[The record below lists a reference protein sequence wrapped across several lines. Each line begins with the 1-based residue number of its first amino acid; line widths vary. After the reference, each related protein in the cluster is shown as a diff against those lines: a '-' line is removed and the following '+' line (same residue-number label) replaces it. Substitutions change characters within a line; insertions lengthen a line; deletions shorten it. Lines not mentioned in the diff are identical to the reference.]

1 MVLAPLPSGDIDHHA
16 HLRANSWLSSY
27 LPTYRR
33 RSAHHP
39 NKPKSADLICF
50 NRRSSAS
57 IRGCGFF
64 NSSIFVAC
72 HAVGLAKADPFA
84 VDFCGLI
91 MGTKDYDLVV
101 IGGGP
106 AGALGAWLAALLG
119 NRVVLVEKKQNLGG
133 AGINTGTIP
142 SKTLRETALA
152 LTGWRSRDLFGVD
165 LSLRR
170 EATID
175 EFFHHEKRVT
185 SNERDRWTER
195 LRAAGVE
202 IVHGVATFMDPH
214 TVAVID
220 GPDQDQKLHGEYLL
234 IATGSS
240 PMRSPEIPFSD
251 PRICDSNQ
259 ILELTKLPKRLA
271 VIGAGVI
278 GAEYASTFAA
288 LDAEVFL
295 IDGRSEL
302 LPFLDREISQ
312 SLRKAMEKAGVQV
325 RLQERVSQFDV
336 SKPDN
341 VSLHLSSGAV
351 IEVDTVLVAAGR
363 VSNTEE
369 LQLPNAGLSVGPRN
383 LIVVKQ
389 HYQTDVPHIYAV
401 GDVIGPPALASTS
414 REQARVAIVHAFG
427 SRSDQEL
434 SALLPNGIFTIPE
447 VSMVG
452 ESEESLAKKG
462 IDFMV
467 GRARYNESARGE
479 IIGDDVG
486 FLKLLFGREDKRLLG
501 VHVIGEHATEL
512 VHLGL
517 LVMMANGGADLI
529 HRTCFNYPTL
539 GDLYTLATRRALFPQ
554 IEASLSKQ
562 SSTPSTGST
571 AVR

>member
-1 MVLAPLPSGDIDHHA
+1 
-16 HLRANSWLSSY
+16 
-27 LPTYRR
+27 
-33 RSAHHP
+33 
-39 NKPKSADLICF
+39 
-50 NRRSSAS
+50 
-57 IRGCGFF
+57 
-64 NSSIFVAC
+64 
-72 HAVGLAKADPFA
+72 
-84 VDFCGLI
+84 

-106 AGALGAWLAALLG
+106 AGAIGAWLATLFG
-119 NRVVLVEKKQNLGG
+119 KRVALVEKKQNLGG

-175 EFFHHEKRVT
+175 EFFRHEKRVT

-195 LRAAGVE
+195 LYAAGVQ
-202 IVHGVATFMDPH
+202 IVHGTATFKDAH
-214 TVAVID
+214 TVAVLD
-220 GPDQDQKLHGEYLL
+220 GPDHDQTLRGEYIL

-259 ILELTKLPKRLA
+259 ILELTKLPKRLG

-302 LPFLDREISQ
+302 LPFLDREISE
-312 SLRKAMEKAGVQV
+312 SLRKAMENAGVQV
-325 RLQERVSQFDV
+325 RLQERVTQFDV

-341 VSLHLSSGAV
+341 VGLHLSSGAV

-383 LIVVKQ
+383 LIVIKQ
-389 HYQTDVPHIYAV
+389 YYQTDVPHIYAV

-414 REQARVAIVHAFG
+414 REQARVAMVHAFG
-427 SRSDQEL
+427 NRNDQEL
-434 SALLPNGIFTIPE
+434 SALLPNGVFTIPE

-462 IDFMV
+462 IDFIV

-479 IIGDDVG
+479 IIGDEVG

-554 IEASLSKQ
+554 IEASLSKEAP
-562 SSTPSTGST
+562 TPSTGST
-571 AVR
+571 SVH